1 MLSEDC
7 HMKDYLCKIIKY
19 GEFLKALKLFIAFFV
34 AFSAIDAIN
43 LPTMIINKF
52 NLLFFVVIFIGI
64 CVLISVFL
72 YENHIVGMIKAK
84 TINEADTYVIMT
96 IISCIAYGVLL
107 IIPSLFKSYK
117 LVVICIILLLSVV
130 LFLYRFF
137 VNKTNNNHAE
147 NRVNNVYDL
156 KDFIENEIEINNK
169 FPILFAEKE
178 VDYDLFDR
186 TGVINQL
193 YSSLKSCLGTN
204 YSFVIG
210 LEGSWGS
217 GKTTIINNV
226 IEKIKKE
233 SFDDFIIIS
242 DFDPWTYDTQQ
253 ALLTSLF
260 DKILS
265 KTGIKFSNS
274 SLKTISNNL
283 VNSIIGCNVAGSIA
297 GNIIFQNNADEE
309 IKKLKEQIC
318 DYLEQNNKT
327 IVVFVDNL
335 DRATA
340 DNIIFLLKIINN
352 VFDLKRVVYVLSY
365 DKDRVNDI
373 LDCNLHIDKHYI
385 EKIIQQEIR
394 VPKLN
399 RDKFRGIISDCFN
412 KLFSIYDI
420 SKDEQKDFNYLIDF
434 LAKYADDIREFK
446 RIINSV
452 CYVLTVGDKL
462 YKPDLLTL
470 EIIRFLD
477 KGLYDEIHRNAKYYV
492 SVDLDKDIELY
503 KTTFSQEKFNEDGK
517 EYFTDLQKKHGE
529 ELINLISNVFPYV
542 ENFLKGNNLR
552 SDYYNNDKH
561 KQIELNCRAASAKY
575 FDLYFHFGENDYF
588 MVSKKYN
595 EFTKS
600 ILNEKNNNTLEN
612 IPDLFDEFFNN
623 LPIYYDNEIIG
634 KLWFE
639 RNDFE
644 TDLNLP
650 ILIGLIRNSHKL
662 DKKQGFFS
670 LSAYQRAC
678 VIMASLFSHLTH
690 NEKSELI
697 DYLKGYHKYIKVYDE
712 ILYWLNSSD
721 LNYNEK
727 EQDIKLF
734 EKMIADMFNEIINT
748 PVDIYS
754 DDNYGYQ
761 NSWALLRAKRK
772 ILNLGKNADIDI
784 IDYISSI
791 MKPNYIYKVLRD
803 IIGMSIGS
811 EGYGYYISESSLKSF
826 FIDENVIFDYLQQC
840 PPSNQKEE
848 FIYSICEK
856 YKSDEIDDWGHK
868 AVYVDNYVRL
878 W

>member
-1 MLSEDC
+1 
-7 HMKDYLCKIIKY
+7 MKDYLSKIIKY
-19 GEFLKALKLFIAFFV
+19 GEFSKALKLFIALFV

-107 IIPSLFKSYK
+107 IIPSLFKVYK

-156 KDFIENEIEINNK
+156 KDFIENDIEINNK

-193 YSSLKSCLGTN
+193 YLSLKSCLATN

-265 KTGIKFSNS
+265 NTGIKFSNS

-283 VNSIIGCNVAGSIA
+283 VNSIMGCNVAGNIA

-318 DYLEQNNKT
+318 DYLKQNNKT
-327 IVVFVDNL
+327 IVVFVDNM

-352 VFDLKRVVYVLSY
+352 VFDLNRVVYVLSY

-373 LDCNLHIDKHYI
+373 LDCNLHINKHYI
-385 EKIIQQEIR
+385 EKIIQQEIS
-394 VPKLN
+394 VPKIN
-399 RDKFRGIISDCFN
+399 RDKFRVIISDCFN
-412 KLFSIYDI
+412 KLFNIYDI
-420 SKDEQKDFNYLIDF
+420 SKDEQKDFNYIIDF

-452 CYVLTVGDKL
+452 CYVLAVRDKL

-503 KTTFSQEKFNEDGK
+503 KNTFSQEKFNEDGK

-529 ELINLISNVFPYV
+529 ELLNLLSNVFPYV
-542 ENFLKGNNLR
+542 DSFLKDNKLR
-552 SDYYNNDKH
+552 PNYNDIERY
-561 KQIELNCRAASAKY
+561 KQIELNCGVASAKY
-575 FDLYFHFGENDYF
+575 FDLYFHFGENEYVV
-588 MVSKKYN
+588 VSKIYNKFIDSILREKYN
-595 EFTKS
+595 
-600 ILNEKNNNTLEN
+600 NPLEN
-612 IPDLFDEFFNN
+612 IPKLFDALFDNI
-623 LPIYYDNEIIG
+623 PIYYHIEIIE
-634 KLWFE
+634 KLWLE
-639 RNDFE
+639 RNDFDKE
-644 TDLNLP
+644 LNLP
-650 ILIGLIRNSHKL
+650 IFVGLIQNSQKI
-662 DKKQGFFS
+662 DREKGFMS
-670 LSAYQRAC
+670 LSAYQRTCA
-678 VIMASLFSHLTH
+678 IMATLFSLLTYK
-690 NEKSELI
+690 EKSDLI
-697 DYLKGYHKYIKVYDE
+697 DYLKDYYKYINVCDE
-712 ILYWLNSSD
+712 ILYWLNSSA

-727 EQDIKLF
+727 EQDVELF
-734 EKMIADMFNEIINT
+734 ESMIINMFNEIINT

-754 DDNYGYQ
+754 DDNYGYH

-772 ILNLGKNADIDI
+772 VLNLEKDAQVDI
-784 IDYISSI
+784 IDYISKI
-791 MKPNYIYKVLRD
+791 MKPSYIYKILRD
-803 IIGMSIGS
+803 IIGMSTGS
-811 EGYGYYISESSLKSF
+811 GGYGYYISESSLKSF
-826 FIDENVIFDYLQQC
+826 FSDENVIFEYLHQC
-840 PPSNQKEE
+840 PPSNETEE
-848 FIYSICEK
+848 FICNIFER
-856 YKSDEIDDWGHK
+856 YKSGEIDDWGHK
-868 AVYVDNYVRL
+868 AIYVDNYVRL